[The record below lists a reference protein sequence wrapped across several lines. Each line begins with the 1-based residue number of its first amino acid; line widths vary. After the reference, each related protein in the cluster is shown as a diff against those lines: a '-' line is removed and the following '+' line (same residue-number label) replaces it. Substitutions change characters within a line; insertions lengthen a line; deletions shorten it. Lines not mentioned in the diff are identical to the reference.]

1 MNKKIKEKILIF
13 LAFLIVFIEMVPIL
27 VVISNSFKRDID
39 IFSSTPFTLKFTLK
53 SYISVLKD
61 RSFLMALKNSFIV
74 ALFSSGFSVVAGA
87 MASYGITRYKFKG
100 KKVIAYS
107 FLTSRMIPQISL
119 AVPLYMM
126 FRSLRLLDNVFSLTL
141 AYISF
146 NVPYVIWLLLPF
158 FAAIPK
164 EFEEAAKVDGCT
176 EKGIFWKI
184 FLPLVAPGLVV
195 SFVFSFIMSWNEFLY
210 ALVLTNI
217 SAKTAPLVV
226 NAYLGQYAPMW
237 GKLSAAGTLMLI
249 PAFVITL
256 TLQKYIIKGLMAG
269 GIKG

>member
-1 MNKKIKEKILIF
+1 MNKKAKNVILII
-13 LAFLIVFIEMVPIL
+13 LAFLIVIIEMIPIL

-39 IFSSTPFTLKFTLK
+39 IFSSTPFSTNFTLK

-61 RSFLMALKNSFIV
+61 RTFLRGIKNSLIV
-74 ALFSSGFSVVAGA
+74 ALISSAFSVIVGA

-100 KKVIAYS
+100 KKFVAYS

-119 AVPLYMM
+119 AVPMYML
-126 FRSLRLLDNVFSLTL
+126 FRSLNLLDNVFSLTL
-141 AYISF
+141 AHISF
-146 NVPYVIWLLLPF
+146 NIPYVIWLLLPF

-164 EFEEAAKVDGCT
+164 EFEEAAKVDGCG
-176 EKGIFWKI
+176 EKKIFWVI
-184 FLPLVAPGLVV
+184 FIPLVSPGLVV

-210 ALVLTNI
+210 ALILTNI
-217 SAKTAPLVV
+217 RAKTAPLVV

-269 GIKG
+269 GVKG